1 MASGQK
7 SLLSFFSKTPAAK
20 KKPGSDQAANSLTPS
35 SKRKQESAAAQ
46 PLLANAG
53 RRRFRVMPRT
63 RHMLTPLCLRRER
76 GQEAEAPDPE
86 AGGQEGRS

>member
-53 RRRFRVMPRT
+53 RRRFDLLPRT
-63 RHMLTPLCLRRER
+63 QAYADTPLPAQGTR
-76 GQEAEAPDPE
+76 P
-86 AGGQEGRS
+86 RS